1 MWPEEEGRHYILSL
15 FCPALSLQFG
25 QKGSGGK
32 PRDFAGR
39 VLSDP
44 SGLNVPFSS
53 SVFHQQTFIE

>member
-1 MWPEEEGRHYILSL
+1 MWPEEEGRHYILRL

-32 PRDFAGR
+32 AGGFAGR
-39 VLSDP
+39 APSDP
-44 SGLNVPFSS
+44 RGLNMPFSS